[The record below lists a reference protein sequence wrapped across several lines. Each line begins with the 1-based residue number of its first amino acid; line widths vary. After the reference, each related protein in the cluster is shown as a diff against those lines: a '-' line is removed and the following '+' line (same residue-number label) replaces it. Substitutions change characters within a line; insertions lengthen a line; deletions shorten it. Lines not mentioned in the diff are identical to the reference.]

1 MRALWKRFHPGK
13 NYNFFLCHH
22 KAGAAVL
29 CRWLKSEMLQ
39 QSGGKVRVFLDSD
52 ELEGLADIGDIVK
65 SQTSVLVIAATKL
78 VLTRPWCAVEVATAV
93 RNKIDIVMVKCSDF
107 SFYDEEGFRE
117 LRQGWTSADILI
129 FAQNALDP
137 AIVEECYRQL
147 PPVHTL
153 DFDAFADPSKQQ
165 SVVTQILQT
174 SYKASAAYREK
185 SRSLILDLT
194 PDVLVLGS
202 LGSSEGRMTCQVL
215 RDMVME
221 RTRKHAWLVSSVKDA
236 LQAARTAQYLLV
248 VLTAGLLRDEN
259 FLAVL
264 KALDTAFGDE
274 RLEIV
279 SALADQN
286 FEFASA
292 SYYQEL
298 TDRGEDL
305 LVQSVRRVV
314 NILALPFS
322 PQTSIKVMNAQADEI
337 CRRFRFKE
345 TELRRQVTVSV
356 PVFQQEQSTEDEAGT
371 PPGDVKAEDGSEEEV
386 AVIDSLRDSGI
397 WITTADMEPMR
408 QYSIDT
414 LIVDEPM

>member
-1 MRALWKRFHPGK
+1 
-13 NYNFFLCHH
+13 
-22 KAGAAVL
+22 
-29 CRWLKSEMLQ
+29 
-39 QSGGKVRVFLDSD
+39 
-52 ELEGLADIGDIVK
+52 
-65 SQTSVLVIAATKL
+65 
-78 VLTRPWCAVEVATAV
+78 
-93 RNKIDIVMVKCSDF
+93 
-107 SFYDEEGFRE
+107 
-117 LRQGWTSADILI
+117 
-129 FAQNALDP
+129 
-137 AIVEECYRQL
+137 
-147 PPVHTL
+147 
-153 DFDAFADPSKQQ
+153 
-165 SVVTQILQT
+165 
-174 SYKASAAYREK
+174 EK
-185 SRSLILDLT
+185 SRSFILDLT
-194 PDVLVLGS
+194 PDVLVLGA

-279 SALADQN
+279 GALADQN

-356 PVFQQEQSTEDEAGT
+356 PIFQQEQSTEDEDQPMSPVTGHVLRLHLAGAPGDAGT
-371 PPGDVKAEDGSEEEV
+371 PPGDVKAEAEDGSEEEV
-386 AVIDSLRDSGI
+386 AVIDSLTDSGI
-397 WITTADMEPMR
+397 WITPADVEPMR
-408 QYSIDT
+408 QSSIDT